1 MIVPQCSFA
10 LWNKSLIL
18 QFTVDWHVEIDRI
31 CFVCFFAVRLVRTN
45 RSGSSALLNGSFLD
59 DSEKRR
65 SIQDGRDMSL
75 G

>member
-1 MIVPQCSFA
+1 MQFCIVEQVLDFA
-10 LWNKSLIL
+10 IY
-18 QFTVDWHVEIDRI
+18 FIVGWHVEIDRI
-31 CFVCFFAVRLVRTN
+31 CFVCFFAVRFVRTN
-45 RSGSSALLNGSFLD
+45 RSGSSALLNGSFFD